1 MGDRVPTG
9 IAGFDRLVAGGFPRG
24 TVNLL
29 AGPAG
34 SGKSLFGLHFIHH
47 GAAHGGDPGMYVVL
61 EENRAG
67 IERALAAYGME
78 SSELERSGR
87 FLLVD
92 LGEIR
97 TGDSG
102 RSVVGFEDLED
113 FLSAALATT
122 RARRLVIDS
131 LSAVGLFYATPEHL
145 RERMF
150 LFARFLRSHEVTSL
164 LITDSIEGGG
174 MTRFGVEQFVADSFV
189 YLGLEE
195 VHGDLRRT
203 LTVRKMRFTRHDA
216 SKHPVHITPSGMVVL
231 DEEKVV

>member
-34 SGKSLFGLHFIHH
+34 SGKSLFGLHFIYH

-67 IERALAAYGME
+67 IERALAAYGMDA
-78 SSELERSGR
+78 SELERSGR

-97 TGDSG
+97 TEDSG

-113 FLSAALATT
+113 FISAALATT
-122 RARRLVIDS
+122 AR
-131 LSAVGLFYATPEHL
+131 G
-145 RERMF
+145 
-150 LFARFLRSHEVTSL
+150 
-164 LITDSIEGGG
+164 
-174 MTRFGVEQFVADSFV
+174 
-189 YLGLEE
+189 
-195 VHGDLRRT
+195 
-203 LTVRKMRFTRHDA
+203 A
-216 SKHPVHITPSGMVVL
+216 S
-231 DEEKVV
+231 

>member
-47 GAAHGGDPGMYVVL
+47 GAARGGDPGMYVVL

-97 TGDSG
+97 TGNSG

-122 RARRLVIDS
+122 HARRLVIDS
-131 LSAVGLFYATPEHL
+131 LSAVGLFYATPEVL

-150 LFARFLRSHEVTSL
+150 LFARFLRSHELTSL